1 VGGGGGVLS
10 GSPIIHKQL
19 CIIVHYS
26 YSRLADNIENVCVG
40 CHPAPSIVS
49 HATLNLLDFHKNVY
63 VAAITIVAPARP
75 IHMQKKYPFNHALA
89 VGGLRRPMAHH
100 VGWRQFMVARRIR
113 TAGFIVGLDI
123 VALVLKL
130 CTKGYLRQILGLSQS
145 KIPGN
150 TLSFSPLPVV
160 IKISQND
167 NDASLPN
174 ENRCI

>member
-1 VGGGGGVLS
+1 VVALQRVPSCDYSLRGPCLLATAKKARECRVELLN
-10 GSPIIHKQL
+10 KQIL
-19 CIIVHYS
+19 HDGDV
-26 YSRLADNIENVCVG
+26 EV
-40 CHPAPSIVS
+40 PSLVYFS
-49 HATLNLLDFHKNVY
+49 VNL
-63 VAAITIVAPARP
+63 R
-75 IHMQKKYPFNHALA
+75 
-89 VGGLRRPMAHH
+89 
-100 VGWRQFMVARRIR
+100 R

-145 KIPGN
+145 KISGN

-174 ENRCI
+174 ANRCI

>member
-1 VGGGGGVLS
+1 MQVL
-10 GSPIIHKQL
+10 
-19 CIIVHYS
+19 
-26 YSRLADNIENVCVG
+26 
-40 CHPAPSIVS
+40 
-49 HATLNLLDFHKNVY
+49 KND
-63 VAAITIVAPARP
+63 P
-75 IHMQKKYPFNHALA
+75 
-89 VGGLRRPMAHH
+89 
-100 VGWRQFMVARRIR
+100 